1 MMASEKILTI
11 ITAPKAFRDPHITTI
26 QRNALRSW
34 KELGNQVQV
43 IVVGAD
49 DGVAQNAENLELL
62 HFGKVSCNQL
72 GTPLIDSMLE
82 IARQETQSPY
92 LGIVNADIILNPD
105 LLDAI
110 KRSGDQFEKFLLVGQ
125 RWDIEIR
132 YELSKDELQR
142 DRLKQKIISEG
153 KLHPPMGSDFF
164 IFPRSCFTQIPRFA
178 IGRAGWDNWFIFKSR
193 WEGWPV
199 IDVTNDVII
208 AHQTHDYRHLPGGQ
222 THYRLPET
230 YENVRRGGGEHTIFT
245 LRDAQYH
252 LVEGRFNRIPLKG
265 KKVLRELEILP
276 LTKFKSHF
284 FGKIFFYLARPKKAY
299 AALRDS
305 FHKINR

>member
-1 MMASEKILTI
+1 MANEKILTI

-26 QRNALRSW
+26 QRNAFRSW
-34 KELGNQVQV
+34 KELGDQVQV
-43 IVVGAD
+43 LVVGAD
-49 DGVAQNAENLELL
+49 AGVEQNTKDLELL
-62 HFGKVSCNQL
+62 HFDKVKCNQL

-82 IARQETQSPY
+82 IARQETQSLY
-92 LGIVNADIILNPD
+92 LGIVNADIILLPD
-105 LLDAI
+105 LLNAI
-110 KRSGDQFEKFLLVGQ
+110 KRSGDRFEKFLLVGQ

-132 YELSKDELQR
+132 YELNYDELQP

-199 IDVTNDVII
+199 IDATNDVII

-230 YENVRRGGGEHTIFT
+230 YENVKRGGGEHTIFT
-245 LRDAQYH
+245 LKDAQYQ
-252 LVEGRFNRIPLKG
+252 LIEGRFNRIPLTG

-276 LTKFKSHF
+276 LTKLKSHLL
-284 FGKIFFYLARPKKAY
+284 GKIFFYLVRPKKAY
-299 AALRDS
+299 TALRDS
-305 FHKINR
+305 IHKINR